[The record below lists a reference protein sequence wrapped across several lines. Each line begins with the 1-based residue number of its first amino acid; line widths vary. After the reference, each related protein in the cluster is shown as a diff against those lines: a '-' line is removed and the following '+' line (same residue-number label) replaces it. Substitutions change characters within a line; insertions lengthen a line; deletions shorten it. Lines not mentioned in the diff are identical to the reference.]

1 MHYKVINRKCNC
13 QSGLSRQ
20 SNNMSQI
27 NESKGE
33 NDERTKAAPKHPDDS
48 NQRPWAGNSS
58 SDRKSQRPKTAR
70 CLGIRSKLN
79 PVVAFQKEALVPN
92 SIILSNLGWKILGKR
107 GCCQKVW
114 KWTKMFCLNIRYYVK
129 NARFVLINE
138 LFETSIEQ
146 GTLEKKVAS
155 FCMGLDEFLF
165 VPIWIED
172 ALLEMTFFL
181 RISKYAPS
189 KGFRVFLHLLPGV
202 IIYVISKYHTLAA
215 MTY

>member
-146 GTLEKKVAS
+146 GTLETKSS
-155 FCMGLDEFLF
+155 F
-165 VPIWIED
+165 
-172 ALLEMTFFL
+172 LL
-181 RISKYAPS
+181 Y
-189 KGFRVFLHLLPGV
+189 GV
-202 IIYVISKYHTLAA
+202 G
-215 MTY
+215 